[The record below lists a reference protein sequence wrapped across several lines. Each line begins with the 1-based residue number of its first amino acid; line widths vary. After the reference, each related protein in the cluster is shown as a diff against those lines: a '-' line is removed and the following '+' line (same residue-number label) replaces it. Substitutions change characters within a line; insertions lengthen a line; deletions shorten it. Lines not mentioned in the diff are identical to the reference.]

1 MNAAALTRLFKSSC
15 DSMSETFTSHKLQNW
30 FGLKAISQHG
40 LVPQSLSF
48 VKYIPGSPAPEAST
62 RFHNSKKNPFVPIG
76 CVITGA
82 VLLNGLMAMRKNDKV
97 KSQRMMRYRVAA
109 QGMTLIAVIGG
120 TLLTQFVFGD

>member
-1 MNAAALTRLFKSSC
+1 MTSKDSGSVDLEYIIKSK
-15 DSMSETFTSHKLQNW
+15 TSTPAYLPPPANVDEHLSYYDEIIQKESKMQKLKQ
-30 FGLKAISQHG
+30 L
-40 LVPQSLSF
+40 
-48 VKYIPGSPAPEAST
+48 
-62 RFHNSKKNPFVPIG
+62 SKKNPFVPIG